1 MITITLFGPTTVRT
15 GSGTVVTASSL
26 GGIKPRQIL
35 ELLALSPGTPM
46 SKDKLADL
54 IWDGQPP
61 KTYVATLESYICVL
75 RRSLGL
81 SGGRHSVLATT
92 SHGYVL
98 DPTRLTVDLD
108 EVRRL
113 LARAATATP
122 AFAVELT
129 DVALSRVGGVLLAS
143 EPYVD
148 WAAAERGFLQ
158 QELTAACTRA
168 AGQALDSGLLDQAV
182 RLAGAAVGR
191 DPLLERPVQVLMQAL
206 WQSGRRTEALR
217 AYANLRSAT
226 VEELGMEPGPLTY
239 ELYMGIL
246 RADGAAGQGAP
257 SAGRSELKLLL
268 GLLRQTL
275 ESMPVIDLP
284 GADRVLAA
292 LAVQTLDVA

>member
-1 MITITLFGPTTVRT
+1 MITIALLGPTTVDT
-15 GSGTVVTASSL
+15 ESGSVITAETL

-46 SKDKLADL
+46 SKDRLADL
-54 IWDGQPP
+54 IWDGAPP

-81 SGGRHSVLATT
+81 KGGRRSVLATT

-98 DPTRLTVDLD
+98 DPTQVRVDLH

-113 LARAATATP
+113 LSRAATATP
-122 AFAVELT
+122 AFAIELT
-129 DVALSRVGGVLLAS
+129 DVALSRVRGVLLAS

-148 WAAAERGFLQ
+148 WAIAERDFLQ
-158 QELTAACTRA
+158 QELTVAYTRA
-168 AGQALDSGLLDQAV
+168 AGQALETGALDQAV
-182 RLAGAAVGR
+182 RLARAAVEG

-206 WQSGRRTEALR
+206 SRSGRRTEALR
-217 AYANLRSAT
+217 AYASLRSAT
-226 VEELGMEPGPLTY
+226 VEELGMEPGPASY
-239 ELYMGIL
+239 ELYMEIL
-246 RADGAAGQGAP
+246 RADLAP
-257 SAGRSELKLLL
+257 DGRSHQAGRSELRLLL

-292 LAVQTLDVA
+292 MAVHTLGVA